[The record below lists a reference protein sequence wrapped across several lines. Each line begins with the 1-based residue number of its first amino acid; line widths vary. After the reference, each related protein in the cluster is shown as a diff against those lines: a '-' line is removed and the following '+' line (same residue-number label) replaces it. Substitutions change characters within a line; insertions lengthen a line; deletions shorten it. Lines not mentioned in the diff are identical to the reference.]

1 MRSWTASPDLTRRGL
16 VLAALAL
23 PACAT
28 LPEPP
33 ACAPPQGPALW
44 LLDAGWHTEIGL
56 PPEALPPEIAAPF
69 AHAAVLFLGF
79 GKRDFMM
86 AEAPGLAEWLAGPI
100 PGPAAMQVTAWPGP
114 PSGALSLPLQPE
126 ALPRLAAA
134 LAASFAAGP
143 VLIEP
148 RPGRRFYA
156 AARGYSLAYTC
167 NSWTAEMLA
176 AAGLPIRAEG
186 VVLAGGVMAQAARL
200 PGACRPAR
208 LVSPFANGAPRV

>member
-1 MRSWTASPDLTRRGL
+1 MRSWTASPEATRRGL
-16 VLAALAL
+16 ILAGLAL
-23 PACAT
+23 PAVLASCAT

-33 ACAPPQGPALW
+33 ACTAPGPGLW

-56 PPEALPPEIAAPF
+56 PPGDLPPEIAAPF
-69 AHAAVLFLGF
+69 PQAALLFLGF

-86 AEAPGLAEWLAGPI
+86 ADSPGLAEWLAGPI
-100 PGPAAMQVTAWPGP
+100 PGPAAMQVTAWAGP
-114 PSGALSLPLQPE
+114 PARAWRLPLNPD
-126 ALPRLAAA
+126 ALPPLAAA
-134 LAASFAAGP
+134 LAASFAPGP
-143 VLIEP
+143 SLIEA

-186 VVLAGGVMAQAARL
+186 VVLARGVMAEAARL

-208 LVSPFANGAPRV
+208 LV